1 MFLFSPLLSSPLLF
15 SSLVG
20 IGNRELG
27 EYSLFVNKSRQM
39 GKSVQLMW
47 FGYPPKG
54 RQYQTTNQI
63 NSIRGKMK
71 SGSTGGAGC
80 GKTKK
85 KEGELDCP
93 LKDSLQNANIIRKA
107 RQPPPRR
114 PDLQTNYR
122 LSVCLSS
129 KETRSL
135 PPSHRICISLSL
147 SLSLSLPHLP
157 Q

>member
-1 MFLFSPLLSSPLLF
+1 MERNGTGELGFVRSFVLLLLSDRLEMDCFFFLLSSPLLF

-85 KEGELDCP
+85 KRE
-93 LKDSLQNANIIRKA
+93 KSWI
-107 RQPPPRR
+107 
-114 PDLQTNYR
+114 
-122 LSVCLSS
+122 V
-129 KETRSL
+129 
-135 PPSHRICISLSL
+135 H
-147 SLSLSLPHLP
+147 
-157 Q
+157 